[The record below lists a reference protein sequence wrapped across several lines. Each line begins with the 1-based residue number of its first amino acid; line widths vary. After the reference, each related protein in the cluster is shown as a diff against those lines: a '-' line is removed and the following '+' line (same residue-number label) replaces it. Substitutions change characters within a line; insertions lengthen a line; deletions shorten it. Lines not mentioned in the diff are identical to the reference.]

1 MSTLAGPPTVQQPTS
16 HDLSS
21 SHHPHP
27 ALPGLI
33 LGAIGVVFGD
43 IGTSPLYAFR
53 EALGQTAADGIDPSE
68 ILGVLSLALWTLTL
82 IVTIKYV
89 LFLMRADN
97 HGEGGVL
104 ALAALAR
111 RAIGVRSRI
120 AIVLGAI
127 GASLF
132 YGDAIIT
139 PSLSVLS
146 AMEGLRT
153 IPSAAHIFDEGTIR
167 ALTIVILIALF
178 FIQSRGTAMVATLFG
193 PICVVWFVVIGGL
206 GIWHI
211 ADELSIFRVLWP
223 SYGIHFLATHGTVG
237 LFVLGAVF
245 LTVTGAEALTA
256 DMGHF
261 GKRPIRLA
269 WLFLVFPALMLNY
282 LGQGAFALSKLEAA
296 QAAGKTFTN
305 QDWFY
310 LMAPE
315 SVRGPLVVLAGL
327 ATVIASQAVITGA
340 FSLTQQAVQL
350 GLLPRMRLRQTSADF
365 AGQIYLPAI
374 NWMLLAGV
382 LVLILQFKTS
392 SDMAAAYGIAVT
404 GTMVVTTLL
413 GYLVARHVWGW
424 RRPLALAAIL
434 PFLLLDTIFFGANI
448 LRVIEGGW
456 HRARVRGAAEH
467 PPRRSRRGAGEAA
480 ARARAG
486 HRRVPDRQSGS
497 RTRRAAPQPQA
508 QQGAAR
514 AQPGGQHP
522 HRGPAGGRRRTP
534 RQGRAARRQFRGGRA
549 DLWLH
554 GEPGRAGGPGCRRTH
569 RGAGAGRDE
578 DELLHRPQHAEAGS
592 GPGNAAMAGPR
603 VHVPAAQR
611 QRPDRIPAHPAGQ
624 GAGAGRAGDGLVRDP
639 ARLDL
644 RGTGPHPFHRFRRQA
659 PSLSR
664 REGEQPAKGEGAPLT
679 PRRS

>member
-1 MSTLAGPPTVQQPTS
+1 MSTTE
-16 HDLSS
+16 SS
-21 SHHPHP
+21 SASASAHGGAHP
-27 ALPGLI
+27 ALPGLV

-53 EALGQTAADGIDPSE
+53 EALGQSAADGIDPSE

-82 IVTIKYV
+82 IVTVKYV

-111 RAIGVRSRI
+111 KAVGVRARL

-146 AMEGLRT
+146 AMEGLHT
-153 IPSAAHIFDEGTIR
+153 IPSAAKFFDEGTIR

-211 ADELSIFRVLWP
+211 ADEPSIFRVLWP

-282 LGQGAFALSKLEAA
+282 LGQGAFALARLEAA
-296 QAAGKTFTN
+296 QAAGTEFKN

-350 GLLPRMRLRQTSADF
+350 GLLPRMRLRQTSASF

-382 LVLILQFKTS
+382 LVLIIQFKTS
-392 SDMAAAYGIAVT
+392 SAMAAAYGIAVT

-424 RRPLALAAIL
+424 RRPIAAAAIL
-434 PFLLLDTIFFGANI
+434 PFLMLDSVFFGANI

-456 HRARVRGAAEH
+456 VPLVIAAAIGFLIYTWVRGKTIVRAFEARQSIPLADLAAALAKR
-467 PPRRSRRGAGEAA
+467 PPERVPGTAVFLTGNPEAA
-480 ARARAG
+480 PGALLHNLKHNKVLHERNLVVSIRTADRPVIDADKRAKTERLDDNFETVVLTYG
-486 HRRVPDRQSGS
+486 FMESPDVP
-497 RTRRAAPQPQA
+497 
-508 QQGAAR
+508 
-514 AQPGGQHP
+514 
-522 HRGPAGGRRRTP
+522 
-534 RQGRAARRQFRGGRA
+534 A
-549 DLWLH
+549 DLGVGARTEVQGLDAMKTSFFI
-554 GEPGRAGGPGCRRTH
+554 GRNTLKP
-569 RGAGAGRDE
+569 E
-578 DELLHRPQHAEAGS
+578 AEQGM
-592 GPGNAAMAGPR
+592 PLWQDRVFMFLQRNASDPTEFL
-603 VHVPAAQR
+603 
-611 QRPDRIPAHPAGQ
+611 RIPPGKV
-624 GAGAGRAGDGLVRDP
+624 LE
-639 ARLDL
+639 L
-644 RGTGPHPFHRFRRQA
+644 
-659 PSLSR
+659 
-664 REGEQPAKGEGAPLT
+664 GEQVT
-679 PRRS
+679 V